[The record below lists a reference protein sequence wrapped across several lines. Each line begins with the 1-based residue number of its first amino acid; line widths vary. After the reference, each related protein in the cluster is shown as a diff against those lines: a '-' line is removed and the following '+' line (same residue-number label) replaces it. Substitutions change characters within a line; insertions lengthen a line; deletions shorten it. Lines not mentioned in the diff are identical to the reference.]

1 MNNNTLEN
9 YYKKAVKNKYEE
21 IKDGDNF
28 IYLNHPTR
36 AKLNKFCWEIFETN
50 KMHSDDLV
58 AVNSLLGLPFDI
70 NTKNKFRQQTNQ
82 FRPIE
87 TFFKGETDP
96 EKIDVVDL
104 AAILVDYQ
112 PRPFAKFRKQ
122 FDPDELKLMDEL
134 RNTPFSN
141 PKVSSENLIE
151 EAKSGN
157 YKNDVELFNELTNAS
172 LLDETRSSNDLI
184 DEVKNEKSIEPQ
196 DTFDIEEPEEIQN
209 QDSEPTQDEEQ
220 RPSSTPID
228 EKPKS
233 DRWRYLGIAAI
244 VLVGL
249 GLITYF
255 NLSKKECIQW
265 SGDHYEEVSC
275 DLKIQGIG
283 TFNSPEPYD
292 ERIINLR
299 RIKVSDTTIFFKNE
313 KAIIWYAKVGDSIQY
328 FNTHGMHPETGR
340 ALRPI
345 TPYIINK
352 YVRK

>member
-9 YYKKAVKNKYEE
+9 YYKKAVRNKYEE

-28 IYLNHPTR
+28 IYLNPPTR
-36 AKLNKFCWEIFETN
+36 AKLNKFCWEIFETHEMN
-50 KMHSDDLV
+50 SDDLV
-58 AVNSLLGLPFDI
+58 ALNSLLGLPFDL

-122 FDPDELKLMDEL
+122 FDPDELKLIDEL

-141 PKVSSENLIE
+141 PKFSS
-151 EAKSGN
+151 G
-157 YKNDVELFNELTNAS
+157 
-172 LLDETRSSNDLI
+172 DLI
-184 DEVKNEKSIEPQ
+184 DEVKIE
-196 DTFDIEEPEEIQN
+196 DSTDSEETFDTQEPEPILREESETIQDEEPE
-209 QDSEPTQDEEQ
+209 PT
-220 RPSSTPID
+220 SMTISTFVPID
-228 EKPKS
+228 DKTKPNK
-233 DRWRYLGIAAI
+233 WKYFAIIA
-244 VLVGL
+244 VLIGL

-255 NLSKKECIQW
+255 DFSKKECIQW

-283 TFNSPEPYD
+283 IFNSPEPYD

-299 RIKVSDTTIFFKNE
+299 KIKVSDTTTFFKNE
-313 KAIIWYAKVGDSIQY
+313 KAIIWYAKVGDSIEF

-340 ALRPI
+340 GLKPV

-352 YVRK
+352 YVRN